1 MISMKKGMRH
11 PPTPI
16 NSLPPFKKSLHKNI
30 LLALILSHQYI
41 LQDCP
46 YFEKYY
52 ARIKDQIVCLIC
64 N

>member
-1 MISMKKGMRH
+1 MSH